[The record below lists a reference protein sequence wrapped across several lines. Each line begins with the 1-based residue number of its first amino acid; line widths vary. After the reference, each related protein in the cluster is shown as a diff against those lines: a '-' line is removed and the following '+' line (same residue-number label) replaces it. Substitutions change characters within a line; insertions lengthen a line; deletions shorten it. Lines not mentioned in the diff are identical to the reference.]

1 MFEKLYSDALL
12 PKQPEH
18 HQDACVD
25 IYNYREY
32 YLPPQAVT
40 VVDTGV
46 KVEMP
51 SVPTLLAGLYNHT
64 LAIHPRSGMASR
76 EHVFPLDGVVDA
88 GYKGQLKL
96 MMYNGRQDYYYLP
109 AQTRCAQGMVILSLK
124 HQLEN
129 GKTRGSNGF
138 GSTDND

>member
-18 HQDACVD
+18 SGDACYD
-25 IYNYREY
+25 IYSYRECF
-32 YLPPQAVT
+32 LPPQAVT
-40 VVDTGV
+40 LVDTGV

-64 LAIHPRSGMASR
+64 LVIHPRSGITAR
-76 EHVFPLDGVVDA
+76 EHVFPLDGVIDS

-96 MMYNGRQDYYYLP
+96 MMYNGRQDYYHLP
-109 AQTRCAQGMVILSLK
+109 AYIRCAQGMVILSLK
-124 HQLEN
+124 HHLEN
-129 GKTRGSNGF
+129 GKMRGSNGF
-138 GSTDND
+138 GSTDD